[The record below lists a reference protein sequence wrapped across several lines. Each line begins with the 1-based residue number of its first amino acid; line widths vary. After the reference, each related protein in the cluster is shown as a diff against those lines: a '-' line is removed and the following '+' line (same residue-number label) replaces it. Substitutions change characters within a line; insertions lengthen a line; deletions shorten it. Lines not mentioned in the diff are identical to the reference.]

1 MVFCRLLVY
10 NGNYNTDDG
19 RNIMTIGQNNSNYNR
34 KKKNTNISDSVNF
47 SRRPPQKPKKKKNG
61 EK

>member
-1 MVFCRLLVY
+1 
-10 NGNYNTDDG
+10 
-19 RNIMTIGQNNSNYNR
+19 MTIGQNNSNYNR